1 MSRKHLIWS
10 LILFLVISLI
20 ASACSSSTGSKN
32 SVDSDETSSPPGEP
46 SSIGDEQT
54 SDRKVIYSAYLSVKV
69 TDVGKAVQ
77 ELDAKAANLGGFVS
91 ESNRNHTGDSPTANI
106 TFRIPR
112 AKYSE
117 FLTYARAL
125 GEFGTEKIDSTD
137 VTEEFVDLE
146 ARLANRLVHEE
157 RLLDMQAKTEN
168 VEDLLAVEKELAR
181 VREDIEVIEGQL
193 RYLSEKVDM
202 ATISVYISEDPGAT
216 EVPGL
221 KPVGLGETLRRA
233 LKAIV
238 TSSTVFLDILSYIV
252 IALAAL
258 LPFALPIAIIVGLIL
273 LFRRKKKQAQG

>member
-1 MSRKHLIWS
+1 MSRKQLTCGLIFLLVVS
-10 LILFLVISLI
+10 LV
-20 ASACSSSTGSKN
+20 ASACSSGSRN
-32 SVDSDETSSPPGEP
+32 SADYDESKAPSGGEP
-46 SSIGDEQT
+46 SNMAGEQT
-54 SDRKVIYSAYLSVKV
+54 SERKVIYSVYLSVTV
-69 TDVGKAVQ
+69 ANVDKAVQ
-77 ELDAKAANLGGFVS
+77 ELDAKAANLGGFIS
-91 ESNRNHTGDSPTANI
+91 ESNRNHTVDSPTATI
-106 TFRIPR
+106 TFRIPK

-117 FLTYARAL
+117 FLTYARSL
-125 GEFGTEKIDSTD
+125 GEFDTEKIDSTD
-137 VTEEFVDLE
+137 VTEEYVDLE

-157 RLLDMQAKTEN
+157 RLLDMLSKTEN
-168 VEDLLAVEKELAR
+168 VEELLSVEKELAR
-181 VREDIEVIEGQL
+181 VREDIEVIEGRL

-202 ATISVYISEDPGAT
+202 ATITVYLSQDAGVT